1 MSYGDKIRIY
11 CRDEIAQNWPDS
23 PLQPTVLLAPK
34 TTYYRTCITPNTCFC
49 IVAGENRLFWLKL
62 YDLKVVIL
70 KKPSLIY
77 KVDILQNAVWKHSTI
92 VYNKK

>member
-1 MSYGDKIRIY
+1 MSYGDKIWIY
-11 CRDEIAQNWPDS
+11 CLDEIAQNWSDS
-23 PLQPTVLLAPK
+23 PLQPVVFLVPK
-34 TTYYRTCITPNTCFC
+34 TSYYRT
-49 IVAGENRLFWLKL
+49 VAGENRLFWLKL

-70 KKPSLIY
+70 KKPSLIL